1 MSQHHTPIPQQPS
14 VNITAIVGFILSL
27 LGFNIVAVIVG
38 AVGLSQVKRRGQ
50 RGRGLAIAA
59 IVIGAISCV
68 GVVLSII
75 LQMNA
80 GA

>member
-1 MSQHHTPIPQQPS
+1 MSQHHNPIPQQPS
-14 VNITAIVGFILSL
+14 MNIAAIVGFVLSL

-38 AVGLSQVKRRGQ
+38 AVGLSQIKKRGQ
-50 RGRGLAIAA
+50 RGRGFAIAA
-59 IVIGAISCV
+59 IVIGAIACV

-80 GA
+80 GV

>member
-1 MSQHHTPIPQQPS
+1 M
-14 VNITAIVGFILSL
+14 NIAAIVGFVLSL

-38 AVGLSQVKRRGQ
+38 AVGLSQIKKRGQ
-50 RGRGLAIAA
+50 RGRGFAIAA
-59 IVIGAISCV
+59 IVIGAIACV

-80 GA
+80 GV